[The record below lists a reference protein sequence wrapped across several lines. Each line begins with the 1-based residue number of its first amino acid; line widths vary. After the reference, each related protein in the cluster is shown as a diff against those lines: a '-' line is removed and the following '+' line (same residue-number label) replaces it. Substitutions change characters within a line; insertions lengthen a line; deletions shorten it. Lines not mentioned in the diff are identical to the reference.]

1 MDKATIIG
9 LVLANVLIVLG
20 MVITGDM
27 LWFIPRP
34 GAGDPVGF
42 NFNAIWSF
50 VDGASVLIVVG
61 GSIGTMLMAYPMS
74 TMLTA
79 VKAGKNI
86 FKEEKYDP
94 EATVKLLSELSGR
107 ARREGLLSLEDAAN
121 ETQDD
126 FLKRGLLLMADG
138 HEASTIESV
147 LFDEMAKIEERH
159 KVSIGVWEF
168 LATIAPAMGMI
179 GTLVG
184 LVLMLQQ
191 MDDPNAI
198 GPAMAVA
205 LLTTFYGSFLAN
217 VIGIPI
223 ASKLKARSAEE
234 LANKALITSGMLSIL
249 AGENPRFMVERLNA
263 ILPPSQRVDGEVAA

>member
-9 LVLANVLIVLG
+9 SVLTTLLLLMGMLV
-20 MVITGDM
+20 TGD
-27 LWFIPRP
+27 LIWFIPRP

-42 NFNAIWSF
+42 NLSNIWSF
-50 VDGASVLIVVG
+50 FDGASVFIVIG
-61 GSIGTMLMAYPMS
+61 GSAGAMMMAYPMRTVMS
-74 TMLTA
+74 AM
-79 VKAGKNI
+79 KAGKNAL
-86 FKEEKYDP
+86 KEVSYDP

-107 ARREGLLSLEDAAN
+107 ARREGLLSLEDAAKD
-121 ETQDD
+121 TPDD

-147 LFDEMAKIEERH
+147 LNDEIAKIEERH
-159 KVSIGVWEF
+159 KTWIGVWEF
-168 LATIAPAMGMI
+168 IAVIAPAMGML

-184 LVLMLQQ
+184 LVLMLKQL
-191 MDDPNAI
+191 DDPDAI

-205 LLTTFYGSFLAN
+205 LLTTFYGSILAN
-217 VIGIPI
+217 VVGIPI

-234 LANKALITSGMLSIL
+234 LAYKALITSGMMSIL

-263 ILPPSQRVDGEVAA
+263 ILPPHQRVRGDVAA